1 MGIDKVTLR
10 VGENRERVFASVRC
24 TEKEEKTEIATCDL
38 RPTKPNYYT
47 NKVSLK
53 RVVTC
58 RVFCV
63 SEQCKIFCIWPKIWI
78 RIPVHGQ
85 DFFENYQRSKT
96 CHVI

>member
-63 SEQCKIFCIWPKIWI
+63 SEQCKIFCI
-78 RIPVHGQ
+78 
-85 DFFENYQRSKT
+85 
-96 CHVI
+96 